1 MSYKILITGG
11 SSGIGKAT
19 ALEFLK
25 SGHHVMAAARRSQKL
40 EELKNEAGADAERLH
55 LATLDVTSQK
65 SVDAFLQSNKE
76 YLASLDVLVNNAG
89 LALGREHFQDAD
101 LADIETVISTNVMGL
116 LRLTR
121 ALVPTMIKK
130 RFGHVVN
137 LGSIAGIQSYPSG
150 TVYCATKAAV
160 HMITNCLR
168 LDLVGTGVRVSTI
181 APGRVA
187 ETEFSAVRYKGDMEK
202 AKSVYEGF
210 RVMTAQDVARTIAWV
225 VNQPPHINIQ
235 EVVLMS
241 TDQPDA
247 RSVMK
252 VKG

>member
-25 SGHHVMAAARRSQKL
+25 SGHHVMVAARRSQKL